1 MTFTFT
7 VLLCLGLTLDLWI
20 PVLGGNLPKP
30 VLRAQPDSVVSK
42 QTEVTFLCEGTMGA
56 TKYRLYKYG
65 YFYSWPMVLLEYG
78 KKAEFRMSYINENH
92 AGTYSCDYG
101 TDDGWSVASNTLE
114 LVVTGASSKPSL
126 SAQPSPEVTSGGNVT
141 LQCVSGQEYGRF
153 ILIKQGP
160 QKLSWRH
167 DSQYNHSIQNY
178 QALFP
183 VGPVNSSQRWIFRC
197 YRHDSY
203 RPQLWSYPS
212 DTLELLVSG
221 NLHKPIIKA
230 EPGSVMAL
238 GTSMTIWCQGTLG
251 AEIYVLHKVGSQ
263 ESRDTKTPEEPG
275 NKAKFSIPSV
285 RQEHAGQYRCYCY
298 SKAGWSERSDTLELV
313 VTGIYRHK
321 YNKLRLSARPSPV
334 VTLGG
339 NMTLQCASSK
349 RYDKFILTREDQQL
363 LSSLDTQRIPS
374 ISHYHAFFSME
385 HMTSNH
391 TGTFRCYGYYKD
403 TPQLWSEPSEPL
415 EIHISGLS
423 KKPSLLTQQGY
434 ILHPGM
440 SLTLQCSSDISY
452 DRFALY
458 KVGEADFTQHCS
470 QRTQA
475 GRFLANFTP
484 DYMRQDMGGQYRCYG
499 AHNLSSEWS
508 ASSDPLDILITGY
521 LHVTPSLS
529 VKPNSTVLSG
539 ENVTLLCQS
548 MDKVDTFILS
558 KEGSAHQPMRLRSK
572 SQEYQWHAEFSMTAV
587 TYPNTGTYRCYGSRD
602 SAPYLLSE
610 ASAPVEL
617 TVSGPTGASSPP
629 PSRPMP
635 GAGFNSY
642 LNVLIGVSV
651 AFLLLLVI
659 FIFVL
664 LRRRHQGKFR
674 QDDASVEDM
683 RAEDGVELDSWPA
696 ESKEP
701 QDVTYAQ
708 LCIRTLSGRR
718 DTPPSSQAEE
728 APEEPSLYAALA
740 ATHPKDKEQ

>member
-7 VLLCLGLTLDLWI
+7 VLLCLGLTLDLRT
-20 PVLGGNLPKP
+20 PVLAGKLPKP
-30 VLRAQPDSVVSK
+30 VLRVQPDSVVSK
-42 QTEVTFLCEGTMGA
+42 YTEVTFLCEGTTGV
-56 TKYRLYKYG
+56 TKYSLYKDGHSYTRATQ
-65 YFYSWPMVLLEYG
+65 FLLESG
-78 KKAEFRMSYINENH
+78 KKAEFRISYINENH
-92 AGTYSCDYG
+92 AGRYRCYYYVTYYERSEP
-101 TDDGWSVASNTLE
+101 SNTLE
-114 LVVTGASSKPSL
+114 LVVTGAFTKPSL

-141 LQCVSGQEYGRF
+141 LQCVSEQPYGRF

-160 QKLSWRH
+160 QKLSWRR

-197 YRHDSY
+197 YRYDNY
-203 RPQLWSYPS
+203 RPQLWSDPS
-212 DTLELLVSG
+212 EALELLVSG

-230 EPGSVMAL
+230 EPGSVMAP
-238 GTSMTIWCQGTLG
+238 GTSLTIWCQGTLG

-263 ESRDTKTPEEPG
+263 EPQDTQNPEEPG
-275 NKAKFSIPSV
+275 SKAKFSIPSV
-285 RQEHAGQYRCYCY
+285 RREHAGQYRCYCY

-313 VTGIYRHK
+313 VTGIH
-321 YNKLRLSARPSPV
+321 YNKPSLSARPSPV
-334 VTLGG
+334 VTSGG
-339 NMTLQCASSK
+339 NMTLQCASWN

-363 LSSLDTQRIPS
+363 PSSLDTQHIPWTS
-374 ISHYHAFFSME
+374 QYQALFSME
-385 HMTSNH
+385 HMTPNH

-434 ILHPGM
+434 ILHPGR
-440 SLTLQCSSDISY
+440 SLKLQCSSDISY

-458 KVGEADFTQHCS
+458 KVGEADLTQHCS

-475 GRFLANFTP
+475 GLFLANFTR
-484 DYMRQDMGGQYRCYG
+484 DYVSRDMGGQYRCYG

-539 ENVTLLCQS
+539 ENVILLCQS
-548 MDKVDTFILS
+548 MYSVDTFILS
-558 KEGSAHQPMRLRSK
+558 KEGSAHPPMRLKSK

-587 TYPNTGTYRCYGSRD
+587 TYTDTGTYRCYGSQD

-617 TVSGPTGASSPP
+617 TVSDSENQDHTTGNFIRIGLAVI
-629 PSRPMP
+629 
-635 GAGFNSY
+635 
-642 LNVLIGVSV
+642 VLIVLGI
-651 AFLLLLVI
+651 LV
-659 FIFVL
+659 FE
-664 LRRRHQGKFR
+664 
-674 QDDASVEDM
+674 AW
-683 RAEDGVELDSWPA
+683 DSQSW
-696 ESKEP
+696 
-701 QDVTYAQ
+701 THH
-708 LCIRTLSGRR
+708 
-718 DTPPSSQAEE
+718 
-728 APEEPSLYAALA
+728 AA
-740 ATHPKDKEQ
+740 